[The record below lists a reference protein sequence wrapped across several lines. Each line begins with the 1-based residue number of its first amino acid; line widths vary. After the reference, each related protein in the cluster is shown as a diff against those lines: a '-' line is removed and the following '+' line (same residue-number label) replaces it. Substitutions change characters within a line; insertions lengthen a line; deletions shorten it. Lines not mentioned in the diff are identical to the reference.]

1 MFGVKRSKAR
11 LAALGS
17 VMALASLLSAC
28 SSVSL
33 NRAPVE
39 DRGAVPKS
47 PSAEAV
53 QPVAVKP
60 LPGSENSGK
69 PGYYTVKPKDTLIAI
84 GLETGQSHKD
94 IARWNN
100 LDNPNKIEVGQV
112 LRVIPPSAANTAPAT
127 EGVAVSKPVVA
138 SVVTPVTAVA
148 VAPVTPA
155 APGKATAASA
165 PAATNAPPA
174 SAPVAAIA
182 APTASTAASAD
193 DDLGWIW
200 PTSGPLLASFDEG
213 KTKGID
219 LGGAAGD
226 PVVAAADGRVIWAA
240 AGEGT
245 MRHYGNLIIVQHNK
259 TYLTAYANNSTLLVK
274 EDQRIKKGQKIAEMG
289 NSGTDRVKLH
299 FELRRMGIAVDPAKY
314 LPTR

>member
-1 MFGVKRSKAR
+1 MFGVKSGEKKWS
-11 LAALGS
+11 LWAAVAVIGL
-17 VMALASLLSAC
+17 LLSGC

-39 DRGAVPKS
+39 DRGNVPK
-47 PSAEAV
+47 PAV
-53 QPVAVKP
+53 VVTDTAPAPVVKP
-60 LPGSENSGK
+60 PPGAENAGK

-84 GLETGQSHKD
+84 GLENGASHKD

-100 LDNPNKIEVGQV
+100 LENPNKIEIGQV
-112 LRVIPPSAANTAPAT
+112 LRVVPPVIEGTSAVAKPVTSGAVVATTVAPGAPA
-127 EGVAVSKPVVA
+127 KPA
-138 SVVTPVTAVA
+138 STPVA
-148 VAPVTPA
+148 
-155 APGKATAASA
+155 AASA
-165 PAATNAPPA
+165 PVSAPAAPA
-174 SAPVAAIA
+174 SG
-182 APTASTAASAD
+182 D
-193 DDLGWIW
+193 EDLGWIW
-200 PTSGPLLASFDEG
+200 PSGGNVIAGFDEG

-219 LGGAAGD
+219 IGGASGD

-289 NSGTDRVKLH
+289 STGTDRVKLH
-299 FELRRMGIAVDPAKY
+299 FELRRMGIAVDPTKY
-314 LPTR
+314 LPAR

>member
-1 MFGVKRSKAR
+1 MFGVKRREKKVGLWTAVV
-11 LAALGS
+11 
-17 VMALASLLSAC
+17 VMGLFLTGC

-39 DRGAVPKS
+39 DRGNVPK
-47 PSAEAV
+47 
-53 QPVAVKP
+53 PVVITSVGTPAPVVKP
-60 LPGSENSGK
+60 PPEAENAGK

-84 GLETGQSHKD
+84 GLENGASHKD

-100 LDNPNKIEVGQV
+100 LDNPNKIEIGQV
-112 LRVIPPSAANTAPAT
+112 LRVVPPVIDGTTAVTKPVASSVVVGTATAP
-127 EGVAVSKPVVA
+127 G
-138 SVVTPVTAVA
+138 TPVKPTSAPTTASS
-148 VAPVTPA
+148 API
-155 APGKATAASA
+155 SA
-165 PAATNAPPA
+165 PAAPA
-174 SAPVAAIA
+174 SG
-182 APTASTAASAD
+182 D

-200 PTSGPLLASFDEG
+200 PSNGNVIAGFDEG

-219 LGGAAGD
+219 IGGTSGD
-226 PVVAAADGRVIWAA
+226 AVVAAADGRVIWAA

-289 NSGTDRVKLH
+289 SSGTDRVKLH
-299 FELRRMGIAVDPAKY
+299 FELRRMGIAVDPTKY
-314 LPTR
+314 LPAK

>member
-1 MFGVKRSKAR
+1 MFGVKSGEKNRS
-11 LAALGS
+11 LWAA
-17 VMALASLLSAC
+17 VALAGFVLSGC

-39 DRGAVPKS
+39 DRGNVSKPAVVVTDTTP
-47 PSAEAV
+47 A
-53 QPVAVKP
+53 PVVKP
-60 LPGSENSGK
+60 PPGSENAGK

-84 GLETGQSHKD
+84 GLENGASHKD

-100 LDNPNKIEVGQV
+100 LENPNKIEIGQV
-112 LRVIPPSAANTAPAT
+112 LRVAPPVIEGTSAVTKPVTSGAVVATTVAPGASAKPAPA
-127 EGVAVSKPVVA
+127 PA
-138 SVVTPVTAVA
+138 ST
-148 VAPVTPA
+148 
-155 APGKATAASA
+155 ASA
-165 PAATNAPPA
+165 PA
-174 SAPVAAIA
+174 
-182 APTASTAASAD
+182 STPAASGD

-200 PTSGPLLASFDEG
+200 PSGGAVIAGFDEG

-219 LGGAAGD
+219 IGGANGD
-226 PVVAAADGRVIWAA
+226 AVVAAADGRVIWAA

-289 NSGTDRVKLH
+289 STGTDRVKLH
-299 FELRRMGIAVDPAKY
+299 FELRRMGIAVDPTKY
-314 LPTR
+314 LPAR

>member
-1 MFGVKRSKAR
+1 MFGVKRSEKKMGLWTAV
-11 LAALGS
+11 LAMGFF
-17 VMALASLLSAC
+17 LSGC

-39 DRGAVPKS
+39 DRGNGPKPAVVVTDTS
-47 PSAEAV
+47 SA
-53 QPVAVKP
+53 PVVKP
-60 LPGSENSGK
+60 PPGSENAGK
-69 PGYYTVKPKDTLIAI
+69 AGYYTVKPKDTLIAI
-84 GLETGQSHKD
+84 GLENGQSHKD

-100 LDNPNKIEVGQV
+100 LENPNKIEIGQV
-112 LRVIPPSAANTAPAT
+112 LRVLPPAPEGAATTKPVTSGTVVATAVVPGVPPAPA
-127 EGVAVSKPVVA
+127 K
-138 SVVTPVTAVA
+138 
-148 VAPVTPA
+148 
-155 APGKATAASA
+155 AASA
-165 PAATNAPPA
+165 PSSTT
-174 SAPVAAIA
+174 SAPAN
-182 APTASTAASAD
+182 TTGD

-200 PTSGPLLASFDEG
+200 PSSGTVIAGFEEG

-219 LGGAAGD
+219 MGGSSGD

-289 NSGTDRVKLH
+289 STGTDRVKLH
-299 FELRRMGIAVDPAKY
+299 FELRRMGIAVDPTKY
-314 LPTR
+314 LPAR